1 MNIYGYME
9 SGAISAT
16 IDGILMTVPDDPAN
30 RHRQMIAEWEAEG
43 NTIPAYVPPPV
54 NPFTPLQPYQFWTA
68 VRATNH
74 EADLLT
80 WVANLQNPL
89 EKASASSML
98 EFSLEYRREHPF
110 IGIAGQVLGM
120 TAEELDTLWLW
131 AKTL

>member
-1 MNIYGYME
+1 MNKIVNGLTVE
-9 SGAISAT
+9 
-16 IDGILMTVPDDPAN
+16 MTSEEVAV
-30 RHRQMIAEWEAEG
+30 WEEEQA
-43 NTIPAYVPPPV
+43 AYVLPV
-54 NPFTPLQPYQFWTA
+54 TSPFTPLQPYQFWTA

-80 WVANLQNPL
+80 WVANLQDPL